1 MEDMSA
7 FEAQFSSLT
16 EEQQKLFSEFNS
28 TRQEFFELSAKYNT
42 LVRQW
47 VENPTAENREAYEEY
62 YRVFVKPRQNEIGAI
77 RAQAVRMVARG
88 GEFEAVKRD
97 LLAGLQDNL
106 GKPMLKRMINV
117 LTDLM
122 FDGITPNTLKS
133 SGTKLA
139 ETLKSEAQGTVGLSF
154 TTLKHSLNF
163 HFLRLFY
170 DQELAAMEE
179 LKRLLRESGFDL

>member
-28 TRQEFFELSAKYNT
+28 TRQEYFELSAKYNT

-47 VENPTAENREAYEEY
+47 VENPNAKNREAYEDY
-62 YRVFVKPRQNEIGAI
+62 YKVFVKPRQDEMEAI
-77 RAQAVRMVARG
+77 RAQAVRMVMRG

-97 LLAGLQDNL
+97 LLAGLQDKL
-106 GKPMLKRMINV
+106 GKPVLKRMINV
-117 LTDLM
+117 LTDLTI
-122 FDGITPNTLKS
+122 DGISPDTLKS

-139 ETLKSEAQGTVGLSF
+139 ETLKSEVQGTVGLSF
-154 TTLKHSLNF
+154 TTIKYSLNF

-179 LKRLLRESGFDL
+179 LQRLLKENGFDL